1 MVCPSEKQK
10 VPCAR
15 EEHRAARP
23 APAAFLHSLGSPGC
37 AEQKRDG
44 WLTYKCEDDFC
55 CYLKRDSRMAKK
67 RQTNKEV
74 RAGAWTRVRTVKRD
88 ILVS

>member
-1 MVCPSEKQK
+1 MSSEKQK

-23 APAAFLHSLGSPGC
+23 APEAFLHSMGSPGC
-37 AEQKRDG
+37 AEQRRDG

-55 CYLKRDSRMAKK
+55 CYLKRDSRMAERRK
-67 RQTNKEV
+67 TNKKART
-74 RAGAWTRVRTVKRD
+74 RAYTRVRTVKQDR
-88 ILVS
+88 LVS